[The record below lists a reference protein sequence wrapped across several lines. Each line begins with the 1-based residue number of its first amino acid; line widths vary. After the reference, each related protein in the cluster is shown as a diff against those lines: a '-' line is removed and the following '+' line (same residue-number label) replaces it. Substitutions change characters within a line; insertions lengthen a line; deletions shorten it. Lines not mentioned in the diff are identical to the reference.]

1 MCLALRYLATGANYS
16 VIGDTQGVH
25 KSTVC
30 RAVHEVV
37 NFFCANQESFI
48 KWPANFSER
57 CRISGDFYELYGKVP
72 GVLGCIDIDRHHW
85 AKRPKGNQRG
95 FLNRKG
101 YHSLNVMV
109 ATMFS
114 HKLTKC
120 PKICSRV
127 AGVWATHCSR
137 RHQPPPVVARGEKMS
152 AARQRLVDQFFG
164 PDASVRK
171 RVLITEMKELYERL
185 KGQKQRQR
193 RRAQAQRR
201 RRRD

>member
-37 NFFCANQESFI
+37 DFFCANQASFI

-57 CRISGDFYELYGKVP
+57 CGISGDFYELYRKVP
-72 GVLGCIDIDRHHW
+72 GVLGCIDGTHIGIIG
-85 AKRPKGNQRG
+85 PKGNQRG

-109 ATMFS
+109 ATMIS

-120 PKICSRV
+120 PK
-127 AGVWATHCSR
+127 
-137 RHQPPPVVARGEKMS
+137 K
-152 AARQRLVDQFFG
+152 
-164 PDASVRK
+164 
-171 RVLITEMKELYERL
+171 
-185 KGQKQRQR
+185 
-193 RRAQAQRR
+193 
-201 RRRD
+201 

>member
-37 NFFCANQESFI
+37 DFFCANQASFI
-48 KWPANFSER
+48 KWPANFSKR
-57 CRISGDFYELYGKVP
+57 CRISGDFYKLYGKVP
-72 GVLGCIDIDRHHW
+72 GVLGCIDGTHISIIE
-85 AKRPKGNQRG
+85 PKGNQRG

-109 ATMFS
+109 VTMFS

-120 PKICSRV
+120 PNK
-127 AGVWATHCSR
+127 
-137 RHQPPPVVARGEKMS
+137 
-152 AARQRLVDQFFG
+152 
-164 PDASVRK
+164 
-171 RVLITEMKELYERL
+171 
-185 KGQKQRQR
+185 
-193 RRAQAQRR
+193 
-201 RRRD
+201 